1 MTHIPRWDAHRY
13 HAGLFVAVVFV
24 LGALL
29 GCVLA
34 AAVLGGAA

>member
-13 HAGLFVAVVFV
+13 HAGVFVAVVFV
-24 LGALL
+24 LGMLF

-34 AAVLGGAA
+34 AAVMFPK